1 MRVRFSRS
9 SICSLVMAM
18 FIVAL
23 SPWTNLAADNVWSV
37 QKLNDSKPWDRFID
51 SPIAIHVEGRIGNFG
66 GGQLRLQ
73 RCDVKFTVDNAK
85 LRSVQP
91 KSTVQVTGR
100 FKKDNGKLEFIVED
114 VKVVQGYVEQFE
126 SRVLKLKRATAPEW
140 MELGDWAAKLG
151 KFYDDADLT
160 AKANFAYGKAIDVE
174 YEALKATDSEGR
186 FALAKK
192 VLELK
197 LSPRRGMEFI
207 HEALRIEWQNL
218 QKADTPDPKAWEK
231 FAENLSGFLS
241 GTKDPLPKVSRDL
254 KEAYEQDPVATFRK
268 SNEEART
275 QLHRLFFVAVTRK
288 RLLEGASS
296 DGRDGEA
303 IAEKIEQLIPEEAEL
318 AEEQRVAHLSY
329 RIANVATA
337 TRPQVESLA
346 TALRERNRNEAAK
359 QSLTQWIK
367 SHELRL
373 KGDGVVGLMRLA
385 DEYLTLLNQ
394 ESVAV
399 EYLTDAHRIDPGNE
413 DVKKKLA
420 SLGYQ
425 WQKSRWMKVD
435 PAQPQPTA
443 TAAQS
448 PSGIVKDMTATELK
462 KLLGQ
467 PGSLSR
473 AVTSRGI
480 TEVWSFGPV
489 GGSRLVVRLEQKGR
503 DTEPKVQDYANL
515 Q

>member
-1 MRVRFSRS
+1 
-9 SICSLVMAM
+9 MAV
-18 FIVAL
+18 FIVAI
-23 SPWTNLAADNVWSV
+23 SPWTCPAADNVWSV

-114 VKVVQGYVEQFE
+114 VKVIQGYVEQFE
-126 SRVLKLKRATAPEW
+126 SRVLKLKRGTASEW

-151 KFYDDADLT
+151 KFYDDAELT
-160 AKANFAYGKAIDVE
+160 AKGNFAYGKAVDVE
-174 YEALKATDSEGR
+174 YEALKGTDAEGR

-192 VLELK
+192 VEELK
-197 LSPRRGMEFI
+197 LSPRRRLELV
-207 HEALRIEWQNL
+207 HEGLRIEWQNL
-218 QKADTPDPKAWEK
+218 QKAETPDPAAWEK
-231 FAENLSGFLS
+231 FATNLSTVLE
-241 GTKDPLPKVSRDL
+241 GTTEPLTKISRDL
-254 KEAYEQDPVATFRK
+254 KDAYEQDPVATYRK
-268 SNEEART
+268 ASDDVRK
-275 QLHRLFFVAVTRK
+275 QLHRLFFVGITRK
-288 RLLEGASS
+288 RLLEGASA
-296 DGRDGEA
+296 DGRDGES
-303 IAEKIEQLIPEEAEL
+303 IAEQMEQLIPEETEL
-318 AEEQRVAHLSY
+318 AEEQRVAFLSY

-337 TRPQVESLA
+337 TRPEVESLA
-346 TALRERNRNEAAK
+346 AALRERGRNEAAK
-359 QSLTQWIK
+359 QALVQWIK

-399 EYLTDAHRIDPGNE
+399 EYLADAHRIDPGFE
-413 DVKKKLA
+413 DVKNKLA

-435 PAQPQPTA
+435 ATQPQPTA
-443 TAAQS
+443 MPAQS
-448 PSGIVKDMTATELK
+448 PTGIVKDMTATDLR

-480 TEVWSFGPV
+480 TEIWSFGPV

-503 DTEPKVQDYANL
+503 DTEPKVQDVANPK
-515 Q
+515 